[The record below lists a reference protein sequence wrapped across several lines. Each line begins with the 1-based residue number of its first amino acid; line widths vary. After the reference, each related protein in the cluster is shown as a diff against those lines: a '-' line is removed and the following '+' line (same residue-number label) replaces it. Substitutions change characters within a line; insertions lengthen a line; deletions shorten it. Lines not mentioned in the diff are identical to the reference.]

1 VQNTQQQLQPVLS
14 LFTTTC
20 TMYDYVMASSHDP
33 ISNPQLPFVA

>member
-14 LFTTTC
+14 LFTTT